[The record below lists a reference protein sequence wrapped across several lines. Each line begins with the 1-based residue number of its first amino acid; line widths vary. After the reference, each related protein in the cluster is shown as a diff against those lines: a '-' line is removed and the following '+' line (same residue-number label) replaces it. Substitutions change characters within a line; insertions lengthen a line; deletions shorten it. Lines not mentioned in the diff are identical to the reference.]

1 MVNVTNEQDIIR
13 LVEKDEW
20 MLQILRHAKSLQ
32 LPDWWVCAGFVRSKV
47 WDTLHGFT
55 ERTALADVDVIY
67 FDPATA
73 DEQEEKLLEQ
83 KLKALDPTVPWSVK
97 NEARMHLVN
106 GIAPYE
112 SAVDAISK
120 FPETATALGLSLDQ
134 DEQVLLAAPCGVED
148 LLSLQVKPTPY
159 FAANAQRM
167 SVYKQRVVQ
176 KNWKSKWHRVEV
188 FYSSKQP

>member
-1 MVNVTNEQDIIR
+1 MLNVTNEQDIIR

-55 ERTALADVDVIY
+55 ERTALADVDVIF
-67 FDPATA
+67 FDPVTA

-134 DEQVLLAAPCGVED
+134 NEQVILAAPCGVED

-188 FYSSKQP
+188 FYSCKQP